1 MPVTTPETLLPLT
14 VNPAM
19 QLNILTKET
28 EEMLEDIKYQET
40 TEMPE
45 GVTQTNEPKPK
56 QIGASSVKPVPVCT
70 NDIEDMSIEESS
82 VQEILTDQFKE
93 SRSEP
98 PEKDHMTC
106 STVSDDH
113 KQVET
118 RAPTQETKS
127 VSQEDKALVTILL
140 QSL

>member
-1 MPVTTPETLLPLT
+1 MPVTTPDTLLPLT

-28 EEMLEDIKYQET
+28 EETLEDNKYQET

-45 GVTQTNEPKPK
+45 RVTQTNEPKPK
-56 QIGASSVKPVPVCT
+56 QIGVSSVKPVCT

-82 VQEILTDQFKE
+82 IQEILTDQFKE
-93 SRSEP
+93 SKSEP
-98 PEKDHMTC
+98 PEKDHMIC
-106 STVSDDH
+106 STVSEDH

-127 VSQEDKALVTILL
+127 VSQEDKALVIILL